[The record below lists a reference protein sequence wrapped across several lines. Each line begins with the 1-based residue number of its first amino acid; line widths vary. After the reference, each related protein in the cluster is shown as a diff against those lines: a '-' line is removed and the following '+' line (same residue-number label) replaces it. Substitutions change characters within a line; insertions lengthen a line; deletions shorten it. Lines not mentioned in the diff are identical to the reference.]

1 MSQADLEV
9 AMSQGWGSQA
19 SAITPYYIVL
29 GSKPELQT
37 CWATTLTT
45 RSYIH
50 SLSQGAKHAWRG
62 RKAGRDSKM

>member
-19 SAITPYYIVL
+19 STVTPFYAVL

-37 CWATTLTT
+37 SWSTTLTT
-45 RSYIH
+45 ELYPQ
-50 SLSQGAKHAWRG
+50 SLSG
-62 RKAGRDSKM
+62 SKTCLERLESGKGF